1 MNHFP
6 VGRWLRWLIIDHL
19 LLIVLIL
26 MLATVFSVPLINGD
40 PARSEKRTIAALDT
54 PVADA
59 GKGGD
64 THSISSER

>member
-26 MLATVFSVPLINGD
+26 MLATVFSVPLIKSVIQHDQRNA
-40 PARSEKRTIAALDT
+40 PLLRST
-54 PVADA
+54 PQ
-59 GKGGD
+59 
-64 THSISSER
+64 